1 MAGGDYQAHENAT
14 IQDLRERYTIWLR
27 RDLRLG
33 NDNADDDD
41 EDEEDDSSRKKK
53 IPRVTML
60 YVHLLTQF
68 R

>member
-1 MAGGDYQAHENAT
+1 M
-14 IQDLRERYTIWLR
+14 IWLR
-27 RDLRLG
+27 GDLRLN

-60 YVHLLTQF
+60 YVHLLIQL